1 MNQKNI
7 THHNMGSAQIEKH
20 EYRVSMNISRKNI
33 VIRNG
38 VGHFKRG
45 PYKGATLSLSP
56 EEITA
61 LYEVG
66 KALVPIIISA
76 GITYKSTKS
85 GAKASRGTSKVCPF
99 KKPLTKI
106 ACGKPL
112 YYRERALNQN
122 GKTIEIF
129 TCDAGHEC
137 KQPIISA
144 VK

>member
-1 MNQKNI
+1 MNQKKI
-7 THHNMGSAQIEKH
+7 TLRNVGSTQVGKH

-33 VIRNG
+33 VLRNG

-56 EEITA
+56 DDVTMLWNTGYA
-61 LYEVG
+61 
-66 KALVPIIISA
+66 A
-76 GITYKSTKS
+76 GSFLIGVMTTNYFTNK
-85 GAKASRGTSKVCPF
+85 GAKASRGTSKVCSF

-112 YYRERALNQN
+112 YYRERALDQN

-129 TCDAGHEC
+129 TCDAGHEY
-137 KQPIISA
+137 KQSIISA

>member
-1 MNQKNI
+1 MNQKDI
-7 THHNMGSAQIEKH
+7 KRHNVGSTQGKKH

-33 VIRNG
+33 VIKNG

-56 EEITA
+56 DEVAMLWKTGSAAGSFIIGVITTNYFTNKGA
-61 LYEVG
+61 L
-66 KALVPIIISA
+66 
-76 GITYKSTKS
+76 
-85 GAKASRGTSKVCPF
+85 ASRGTSKICPF

-112 YYRERALNQN
+112 YYRERALDQN
-122 GKTIEIF
+122 GIKIEIF
-129 TCDAGHEC
+129 TCDAGHEY
-137 KQPIISA
+137 KQLIISA